1 MTDNIDNI
9 IQDIEFVY
17 VKFRKASSEFNN
29 RPYKLPKDFKSH
41 LYNRMS
47 KPNRENLIKITKN
60 FITKWER
67 INIEQYFRV
76 GFKLFGRNFSYSKF
90 LNEKIMIHYKDL
102 DKNIKRDLSD
112 NKKKFIKSAK
122 FVKKY
127 LKEKNITMVDYCNRK
142 DGYIS
147 IIVRHYNNNYID
159 KIFVIW
165 LIKSGKFY
173 LSDEDKILVPY
184 VVDNY
189 RKLYIKLEEIND
201 FVIKV
206 KEMLK

>member
-1 MTDNIDNI
+1 LERNYKMTDNIDNI

-29 RPYKLPKDFKSH
+29 RPYKLPKDFKS
-41 LYNRMS
+41 
-47 KPNRENLIKITKN
+47 
-60 FITKWER
+60 
-67 INIEQYFRV
+67 Q
-76 GFKLFGRNFSYSKF
+76 NFSYSKF